1 MKKTI
6 DVSFTGGK
14 KMQARVGDKSVC
26 TDLPPQMGGDGTA
39 PEPFTLFMMSIATC
53 AGIYALNFCDAREI
67 PTDNM
72 ALQMHYDINVT
83 DKRVEKLH
91 IDLKLPDAFPEKY
104 KNAILKAIDLCT
116 VKRHMMNPP
125 EFIINAS

>member
-1 MKKTI
+1 
-6 DVSFTGGK
+6 
-14 KMQARVGDKSVC
+14 MQARVGDKTVY
-26 TDLPPQMGGDGTA
+26 TDLPSQMGGDGTA

-67 PTDNM
+67 PADNM
-72 ALQMHYDINVT
+72 ALQMHYDINLT
-83 DKRVEKLH
+83 NKRCEKLH

-104 KNAILKAIDLCT
+104 KNAILKAMDLCT

-125 EFIINAS
+125 EFIIGAS